1 MPFCLVAGDSL
12 PFRCD
17 PDCLEVSTLWALD
30 RELREKYV
38 LEAEC
43 TVVGTGA
50 NKEKMTV
57 SFPVTVYD
65 EDDSAPTF
73 SGGVGT
79 ASAVV
84 EFKRKEVC
92 PQLDLIVL
100 SVLSCACLVF
110 VPIGTLY
117 SICLAVPLAIQSRGS
132 LLVLCVLSVWL
143 TASQIGCSKL
153 GSRCEGLKLGYL
165 DCV

>member
-1 MPFCLVAGDSL
+1 MTGDSL

-17 PDCLEVSTLWALD
+17 PDCLEVRTRWALD
-30 RELREKYV
+30 RELQEKYL

-43 TVVGTGA
+43 TVVGAGA
-50 NKEKMTV
+50 SKEKVTV

-92 PQLDLIVL
+92 PQLPL
-100 SVLSCACLVF
+100 SVFRSWPVPVGCLS
-110 VPIGTLY
+110 PSPGSLY
-117 SICLAVPLAIQSRGS
+117 LICLALPLAIQSRGS

-143 TASQIGCSKL
+143 TASPIGPSQL
-153 GSRCEGLKLGYL
+153 GSRCEGLNLGRL

>member
-1 MPFCLVAGDSL
+1 MVTGDSL

-17 PDCLEVSTLWALD
+17 PDCLEVRTLWALD
-30 RELREKYV
+30 RELQEKYM

-50 NKEKMTV
+50 NKEKVTV

-79 ASAVV
+79 ASALV

-92 PQLDLIVL
+92 PRLHL
-100 SVLSCACLVF
+100 SVC
-110 VPIGTLY
+110 
-117 SICLAVPLAIQSRGS
+117 
-132 LLVLCVLSVWL
+132 
-143 TASQIGCSKL
+143 
-153 GSRCEGLKLGYL
+153 
-165 DCV
+165 

>member
-1 MPFCLVAGDSL
+1 MSSPQSQRGTDSHCHSTLGRTMRKGGHTPSPTHWSYGISFCLVTEDSL
-12 PFRCD
+12 PFGCD

-30 RELREKYV
+30 RELREKYT

-43 TVVGTGA
+43 IVVGTGA
-50 NKEKMTV
+50 NKEKVTV

-65 EDDSAPTF
+65 EDDSPPTF

-92 PQLDLIVL
+92 PQLHLIAC
-100 SVLSCACLVF
+100 LSCPVPVWCLS
-110 VPIGTLY
+110 P
-117 SICLAVPLAIQSRGS
+117 
-132 LLVLCVLSVWL
+132 SVVY
-143 TASQIGCSKL
+143 T
-153 GSRCEGLKLGYL
+153 
-165 DCV
+165 